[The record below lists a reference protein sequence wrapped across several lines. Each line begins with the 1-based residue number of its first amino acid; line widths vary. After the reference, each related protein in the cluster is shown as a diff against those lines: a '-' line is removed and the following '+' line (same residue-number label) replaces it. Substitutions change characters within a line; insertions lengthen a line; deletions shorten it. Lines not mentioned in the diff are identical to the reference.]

1 MRSGSRFSTAL
12 SRKERHLLPHDQR
25 RVGLAW
31 HSLHISTRVFPIVH
45 CGNMDHGHQL
55 PAAVGQ
61 QTLSSNPGLDVTVVL
76 VPSQVAQISLALV
89 AA

>member
-1 MRSGSRFSTAL
+1 MVPTA
-12 SRKERHLLPHDQR
+12 P
-25 RVGLAW
+25 
-31 HSLHISTRVFPIVH
+31 